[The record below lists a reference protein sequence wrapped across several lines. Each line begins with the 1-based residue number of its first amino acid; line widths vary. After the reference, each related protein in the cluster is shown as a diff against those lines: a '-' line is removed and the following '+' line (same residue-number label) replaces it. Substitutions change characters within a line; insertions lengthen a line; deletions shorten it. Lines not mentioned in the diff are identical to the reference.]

1 MDWNL
6 EIIALGEIL
15 LAMALG
21 GLVGFERE
29 MARKPAGLRTHMLV
43 CGSAA
48 LLVTLGNAIVRS
60 FDANAP
66 IQNLQSDPIRVIE
79 AIIVGI
85 SFLGAGT
92 IFRRERANDVEGLT
106 TAASILFTAGIG
118 IAVATSQ
125 FVLAIGGVIL
135 LLFVNRILGLVENRF
150 FSSEKKR
157 DS

>member
-6 EIIALGEIL
+6 EIVALGEIL

-29 MARKPAGLRTHMLV
+29 LARKPAGLRTHMLV

-48 LLVTLGNAIVRS
+48 LLVTLGNAIVNS
-60 FDANAP
+60 FDARAP
-66 IQNLQSDPIRVIE
+66 LQNLQSDPIRVIE

-92 IFRRERANDVEGLT
+92 IFRRGKANDVEGLT
-106 TAASILFTAGIG
+106 TAASILFTAGLG
-118 IAVATSQ
+118 IAVALSQ
-125 FVLAIGGVIL
+125 FLLAIGGTIL
-135 LLFVNRILGLVENRF
+135 LLFVNRFLGLVEVRF
-150 FSSEKKR
+150 FSEKKR